1 MSSQSSPQ
9 QQQQQQQQQQ
19 APSNSLDEH
28 FASFA
33 ARVEKIDE
41 AIDVNDHQSL
51 VTARGNLAEI
61 ILELE
66 QLHIDEVGYILHL
79 ALIDCLDNI
88 RYFFSSFK
96 NDTDNQHLII

>member
-1 MSSQSSPQ
+1 MSNESSPQ
-9 QQQQQQQQQQ
+9 QKP
-19 APSNSLDEH
+19 PSNSLDEH

-61 ILELE
+61 IAELE
-66 QLHIDEVGYILHL
+66 KLHVDEVGLRVGEVINFLTEHILTFCNNLLSLH
-79 ALIDCLDNI
+79 
-88 RYFFSSFK
+88 
-96 NDTDNQHLII
+96 TD

>member
-1 MSSQSSPQ
+1 MEQGKSWHNYDCVVVKVSPFYLLAFPMSNESSPQ
-9 QQQQQQQQQQ
+9 LQ
-19 APSNSLDEH
+19 APSNTLDEH

-51 VTARGNLAEI
+51 VAARGNLAEI

-66 QLHIDEVGYILHL
+66 KLHVDEVIGK
-79 ALIDCLDNI
+79 LDNK
-88 RYFFSSFK
+88 RF
-96 NDTDNQHLII
+96 